1 MMVLKREEC
10 FQAIDTIIR
19 KIELLEDMSALKNN
33 SNISLYVNRLQDNIE
48 NLDLYL
54 EYTENWML
62 MYRNNKEIENK
73 AM

>member
-10 FQAIDTIIR
+10 FRAIDTIIH

-33 SNISLYVNRLQDNIE
+33 SNISLHVNKLQDNIE

-54 EYTENWML
+54 RYTENRIL
-62 MYRNNKEIENK
+62 MYQKNKEIENQ